1 MAIFADLAQDVRYA
15 LRQLRRSPLFALTA
29 TLSLAVGIGANAA
42 LFTLVDRLLWRPLP
56 VAHPEELVVV
66 TDQRS
71 RVERS
76 PRYSYPFYSALAD
89 SGSGL
94 ARGAAAQG
102 AGSLR
107 GVAAHFGLPLNVSIA
122 GAGAAARV
130 NGELVSGS
138 YFPVLG
144 AGIQRGRP
152 LTADDDRTPGA
163 HAVAV
168 ISDGYWRRGFAA
180 DPLIVG
186 RDIRLNGH
194 IFTIVGVATRGFTGT
209 DTGHPADVWVPLAMQ
224 REVGRD
230 LLTDARTNWLEIVG
244 RLTPGA
250 SLDRASAELRATHR
264 ELFVRPLTD
273 GGSRVQ
279 PQIAAAL
286 RVLFALAGLALLMA
300 CVNVASLLVV
310 RSSAREKEMA
320 VRLAL
325 GARRS
330 RMIAQSVTETLV
342 LAGIGGAAGVTI
354 APWVAGMLVASY
366 PVRLGI
372 ETALDARVLLFG
384 AFASVLTGLAVGL
397 PSIVASRKIDFTSI
411 AAPAMRTSSA
421 SATSRSSSSMHQM
434 IVAIQIALSL
444 VLLIG
449 AGLFVQSLRG
459 LSAIDPGFDMNGLLV
474 MSVDPRGGGYSK
486 PRIQAFWRDALAR
499 VRQAPGV
506 EHASLARIVPLG
518 QGRERRPLT
527 DPSTGATIEIDA
539 NTIGS
544 DYFRSLGVPLLRGRD
559 FDDRDDRDARRVI
572 IINERLASMF
582 WPGQDPVGKGLRI
595 DRPGSPEAVVVG
607 VASDVKYRDLR
618 EAALPMFYMPIAQ
631 STTSDSMTLHVRT
644 SGDPSARA
652 LIVRGELQA
661 LDGNL
666 PLFEITTLAERIYA
680 SMAETRQAALVS
692 GGFGLIALLL
702 SALGVYGVT
711 ALAISRQT
719 HAIGIRMALGAEPR
733 HIMRV
738 GGGRGLLLIVA
749 GLVAGLAAAPTFT
762 RLSRALLYGIDARD
776 PATFGVMAG
785 VLAVTSVIAIAVPIY
800 TATRLDV
807 LNALRSE

>member
-1 MAIFADLAQDVRYA
+1 MAIFADLTQDVRYA

-76 PRYSYPFYSALAD
+76 PRYSYPFHMSLVD
-89 SGSGL
+89 QSTRGL
-94 ARGAAAQG
+94 QG
-102 AGSLR
+102 I
-107 GVAAHFGLPLNVSIA
+107 AAHFGLPLNASIA
-122 GAGAAARV
+122 GAGGVAARI

-138 YFPVLG
+138 YFGILG

-163 HAVAV
+163 HPVAV

-180 DPLIVG
+180 DPLVVG

-194 IFTIVGVATRGFTGT
+194 PFTIVGVAARGFNGT
-209 DTGHPADVWVPLAMQ
+209 DTGHPADVWLPLAMQ

-230 LLTDARTNWLEIVG
+230 LLTQATTNWLEIFG
-244 RLTPGA
+244 RLTPDV
-250 SLDRASAELRATHR
+250 SLDQASAELRAVHR
-264 ELFVRPLTD
+264 DLFVSPLTA
-273 GGSRVQ
+273 GGSRVHT
-279 PQIAAAL
+279 QIAAAL

-354 APWVAGMLVASY
+354 APWLAGLLVASY
-366 PVRLGI
+366 PVRLGV
-372 ETALDARVLLFG
+372 ETTLDARVLIFG
-384 AFASVLTGLAVGL
+384 ALASVLTGLAVGL

-421 SATSRSSSSMHQM
+421 ATRSSSSMHQM
-434 IVAIQIALSL
+434 IVASQIALSL

-459 LSAIDPGFDMNGLLV
+459 LSAIDPGFEMNGLLV
-474 MSVDPRGGGYSK
+474 MSVDPGGGGYNK

-499 VRQAPGV
+499 VRQVPGV

-518 QGRERRPLT
+518 FGRERRPLT
-527 DPSTGATIEIDA
+527 DPSSGTEIEIDA
-539 NTIGS
+539 NTIAP
-544 DYFRSLGVPLLRGRD
+544 DYFRALGVTLRGRD
-559 FDDRDDRDARRVI
+559 FDDRDNGDAPRVI
-572 IINERLASMF
+572 IINERLAAMF

-595 DRPGSPEAVVVG
+595 DRPDSPEALIVG
-607 VASDVKYRDLR
+607 VATDVKYRDLR

-631 STTSDSMTLHVRT
+631 SSTSDPMTLHLRT

-652 LIVRGELQA
+652 TIVRSELQA
-661 LDGNL
+661 LDSNL
-666 PLFEITTLAERIYA
+666 PLFEMTTLAERVYG

-692 GGFGLIALLL
+692 GGFGSIALLL

-711 ALAISRQT
+711 ALSISRQT

-733 HIMRV
+733 HIVRTV
-738 GGGRGLLLIVA
+738 GGRGLLLIA
-749 GLVAGLAAAPTFT
+749 GGLAAGLAAAPTFT
-762 RLSRALLYGIDARD
+762 SLSRALLYGIDPRD
-776 PATFGVMAG
+776 PATFAMMAG
-785 VLAVTSVIAIAVPIY
+785 ALAITSVVAIAVPIY

-807 LNALRSE
+807 IRALRQD